1 MHFFKVSKLISSRY
15 PNAFLQGIKRFVSL
29 SHTQKVW
36 NPSVCVISLSSV
48 KNLVCLNYF
57 CHLLPTVA
65 NYCTNSL
72 QRSHTQTHTFPNTYT
87 VCRSIHKYHVTGQ
100 WVPSPEVREATDL
113 PLGWTPPE
121 TDKSATD
128 CSWHN
133 LYGNLTGHTE
143 PVLLGAAT
151 TAHQGWQ
158 SAANERFA
166 KEATTCLRKSNG
178 HKQWMDECIFRRM
191 DEWKVPKCFKVTFRG
206 LKCHSSRNVH

>member
-1 MHFFKVSKLISSRY
+1 MHFFKKSKCIIFSRY
-15 PNAFLQGIKRFVSL
+15 PNALLQGIKRFVSL
-29 SHTQKVW
+29 SHTQKLW
-36 NPSVCVISLSSV
+36 NLSVCVISLSSV
-48 KNLVCLNYF
+48 KNLVCSNYF

-72 QRSHTQTHTFPNTYT
+72 QRLHSQTHTFTNTYT
-87 VCRSIHKYHVTGQ
+87 VRRSIHKYHVTGQ
-100 WVPSPEVREATDL
+100 WVPSPEVREAADL

-158 SAANERFA
+158 VCCER
-166 KEATTCLRKSNG
+166 EVR
-178 HKQWMDECIFRRM
+178 
-191 DEWKVPKCFKVTFRG
+191 
-206 LKCHSSRNVH
+206 

>member
-1 MHFFKVSKLISSRY
+1 MQGIKSNFYKVSKCISSRY
-15 PNAFLQGIKRFVSL
+15 QMFFQSL
-29 SHTQKVW
+29 PYTETLKSE
-36 NPSVCVISLSSV
+36 CMCDLSFKCKKSC
-48 KNLVCLNYF
+48 LVELL

-72 QRSHTQTHTFPNTYT
+72 QRSDTQTHTFANTYT
-87 VCRSIHKYHVTGQ
+87 VHRSIHKYHVTGQ
-100 WVPSPEVREATDL
+100 WVPSPEVREAADL

-143 PVLLGAAT
+143 PVLLGAAS
-151 TAHQGWQ
+151 TARQGWQ
-158 SAANERFA
+158 SAVNERFA
-166 KEATTCLRKSNG
+166 KGATACLRKSNG
-178 HKQWMDECIFRRM
+178 HKQWMDECILRRM

-206 LKCHSSRNVH
+206 LKCHSCRNVH